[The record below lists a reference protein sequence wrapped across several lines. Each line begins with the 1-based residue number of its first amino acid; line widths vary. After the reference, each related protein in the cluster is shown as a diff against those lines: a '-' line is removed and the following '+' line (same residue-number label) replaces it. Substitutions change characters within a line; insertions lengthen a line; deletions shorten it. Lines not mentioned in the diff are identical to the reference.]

1 MLNGL
6 VLEVPETGF
15 AFVGFE
21 LVAISGV
28 VMPRAREL
36 HGAMAPRYG
45 VMRFGEP
52 QLQNIMQQSAMV
64 GGMDVPFTFSFNR
77 PRPKTSVN

>member
-6 VLEVPETGF
+6 RLEVPETGY

-21 LVAISGV
+21 LVVIGGV
-28 VMPRAREL
+28 LMPKAREFS
-36 HGAMAPRYG
+36 GEMAPRYG
-45 VMRFGEP
+45 AMRFGEA
-52 QLQNIMQQSAMV
+52 QLQNVIQQSAMV
-64 GGMDVPFTFSFNR
+64 GGMDVPFLFTFKN